1 MALFDTSGRYVR
13 VNDALCHLLGRRR
26 EDLIGRRDQELTHP
40 DDRQS
45 DIDASW
51 RILRGELDTWQTEKR
66 FLHASGEVV
75 WVIAN
80 LTFLRDQAGRPL
92 SWLGQFQDITERRQR
107 EELLGHLAVHD
118 ELTGIANR
126 RGLMQELSDR
136 LVRARRYAESGAVLI
151 LDLDGFKDI
160 NDQHGHQAG
169 DALLKTVAHALRERL
184 RRSDFLARLGG
195 DEFAVILPHADAGAA
210 AAVAELLLA
219 AVRQAGCAPLSA
231 SCGISL
237 YDSRADNVDAVLD
250 AADHAMYQAKASG
263 RNQACR
269 DAAGA

>member
-1 MALFDTSGRYVR
+1 
-13 VNDALCHLLGRRR
+13 
-26 EDLIGRRDQELTHP
+26 
-40 DDRQS
+40 
-45 DIDASW
+45 
-51 RILRGELDTWQTEKR
+51 
-66 FLHASGEVV
+66 
-75 WVIAN
+75 
-80 LTFLRDQAGRPL
+80 
-92 SWLGQFQDITERRQR
+92 
-107 EELLGHLAVHD
+107 
-118 ELTGIANR
+118 
-126 RGLMQELSDR
+126 
-136 LVRARRYAESGAVLI
+136 VLI